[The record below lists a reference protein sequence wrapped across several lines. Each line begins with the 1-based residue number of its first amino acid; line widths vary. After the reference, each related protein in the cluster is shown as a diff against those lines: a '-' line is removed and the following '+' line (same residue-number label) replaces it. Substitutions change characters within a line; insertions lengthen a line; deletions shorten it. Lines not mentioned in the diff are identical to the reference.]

1 MSKLNSHTFAYLDVE
16 TTGLSPW
23 FGDRICEIAV
33 VRCEGDKV
41 IDTFDILLNPER
53 PISPGAAR
61 VNGLKDSDL
70 RKAAHFIEVAER
82 VVTLT
87 KDAVIV
93 CHNVPFDLGFL
104 SSELRRINRHLPTIL
119 TLDTLEIAREYFDF
133 DSNSLQSI
141 AHWLDIEV
149 AGAHRALDDAFTTR
163 EVLKYF
169 AHKLRSTD
177 IEHVIVPY
185 YPPVTSPQELN
196 LPPVIEEA
204 LQSKKRV
211 FIRYI
216 DRKGD
221 ASERWISPKQILALN
236 DYLYVVAHC
245 HLRDDERNFRLD
257 RIEQMEIEK
266 QSSNQRRKTAKS

>member
-33 VRCEGDKV
+33 LRCEGDEV
-41 IDTFDILLNPER
+41 IDTFSSLLNPER

-70 RKAAHFIEVAER
+70 KKAPRFIEVAER
-82 VVTLT
+82 VIALI

-104 SSELRRINRHLPTIL
+104 SSELGRINKLLPTIL

-149 AGAHRALDDAFTTR
+149 VEAHRALDDTLTTR

-169 AHKLRSTD
+169 SRKLRNTE
-177 IEHVIVPY
+177 IERAITPY

-204 LQSKKRV
+204 LQSKKRL
-211 FIRYI
+211 FIRYV

-221 ASERWISPKQILALN
+221 VSERWITPKQILALN
-236 DYLYVVAHC
+236 DYLYMVAHC
-245 HLRDDERNFRLD
+245 HLRDEERNFRLD

-266 QSSNQRRKTAKS
+266 QSSNQRKKTAKL